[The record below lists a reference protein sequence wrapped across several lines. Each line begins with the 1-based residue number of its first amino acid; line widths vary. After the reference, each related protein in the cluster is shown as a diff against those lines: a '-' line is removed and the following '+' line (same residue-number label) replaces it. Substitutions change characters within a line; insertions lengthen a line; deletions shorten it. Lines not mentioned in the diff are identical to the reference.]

1 MSRFATGH
9 SVLPPRPAAVES
21 HAAADD
27 HVPSLI
33 VRRASVLPRHT
44 QTLQMWGFD
53 LCAELPK
60 KLSNDAILAVPGDF
74 NRIGKFLEE
83 NYGLFSEEQQG
94 AAPSAAIQKSKLA
107 YLSNSCDLIELRH
120 NGETVGVLIGAPE
133 DWSSYYVRMFA
144 VRPEYQRPSLIRRF
158 VRECVFEPLIRG
170 GVERVVAETSPA
182 NIAMSHLFTELRF
195 RVTGN
200 LLSDRW
206 GPLVR
211 YTKFLAPACEAEFLR
226 KFGGAAP
233 RKSEQPE
240 KEDPQ

>member
-9 SVLPPRPAAVES
+9 TMPPR
-21 HAAADD
+21 AAADVAVEDD
-27 HVPSLI
+27 HVTSLI
-33 VRRASVLPRHT
+33 TRRSVLPRHT

-60 KLSNDAILAVPGDF
+60 RLSNDGILAVPGDF
-74 NRIGKFLEE
+74 NRICKFLRE
-83 NYGLFSEEQQG
+83 NYALFSEESHG
-94 AAPSAAIQKSKLA
+94 SAPSPVIQKSKLA

-120 NGETVGVLIGAPE
+120 NGETVGVMIGAPE

-144 VRPEYQRPSLIRRF
+144 VLPEYQRPGLIRRF
-158 VRECVFEPLIRG
+158 VRECVFEPLARG

-206 GPLVR
+206 GPLIR

-233 RKSEQPE
+233 RKAEQAE
-240 KEDPQ
+240 KEDSL